1 VVLSMMNLRRSNV
14 LFVIIALVGAVVIT
28 RGLVSAPGYTD
39 AYYYFNAAQRLAAG
53 DGLTDTY
60 LWTYIG
66 APDALPEDG
75 AIPSHL
81 YWMPLTSLI
90 AAFGMWLAGTPGDY
104 GAAQWP
110 FTLLLAGTACAAYW
124 LGGRI
129 GGTDRHR
136 WVAGLL
142 ALFSGFFTRFWG
154 AVDTFAPYALIGA
167 LCLVFTGLA
176 LERGGWRWLAAGALA
191 GLGHLTRADG
201 LLLLLVGLV
210 VILWPSAWMPAAEH
224 ERAAPSKRLLAV
236 GLLLS
241 GYLLVMAPW
250 FIRNLE
256 AIGTPLPVG
265 GAHAIW
271 FTEYNDL
278 FNYPPGASV
287 ESFFADGPATLF
299 QSRWEALI
307 NNLQTFIAVE
317 GLVVMTPLMLAGLW
331 LRRRDPFLRA
341 FWLYALG
348 LHLAMTLVFPY
359 PGYRGGLFHSA
370 AALAPWWA
378 ALGAAGLDDAVNWI
392 ARRRRSWR
400 PRTAQV
406 IFSAGLVTLAVFL
419 SASTAVG
426 GRVGEGTPALYRELA
441 TALPPDA
448 RVMINDPAALYYHT
462 GLGGVV
468 LPNATPEIIPEIAR
482 HYRVTHVLLQA
493 VTEDGYALAATDGLA
508 NIPAA
513 PPSFLTPIS
522 LDIPEVRLY
531 AIDIR

>member
-1 VVLSMMNLRRSNV
+1 MMSLRHSNI
-14 LFVIIALVGAVVIT
+14 LFAIIALVGAVVIT

-90 AAFGMWLAGTPGDY
+90 AAFGMWLAGAPGDY
-104 GAAQWP
+104 SAAQWP
-110 FTLLLAGTACAAYW
+110 FTLLLAGTACLAYW

-129 GGTDRHR
+129 GGADRHR

-167 LCLVFTGLA
+167 LCLVVIGLA
-176 LERGGWRWLAAGALA
+176 LERGGWRWLAAGILA

-201 LLLLLVGLV
+201 LLLALVGLAL
-210 VILWPSAWMPAAEH
+210 IAWPARWMAPA
-224 ERAAPSKRLLAV
+224 ERERTAFSKRLLAA

-241 GYLLVMAPW
+241 GYLLAMAPW

-256 AIGTPLPVG
+256 AIGAPLPVG
-265 GAHAIW
+265 GVQAIW

-278 FNYPPGASV
+278 FNYPPGADATT
-287 ESFFADGPATLF
+287 FFAGGAGVLL
-299 QSRWEALI
+299 QSRWEALT

-317 GLVVMTPLMLAGLW
+317 GLIVMTPLMLIGLW
-331 LRRRDPFLRA
+331 LRRRHPFLRV

-370 AALAPWWA
+370 AALVPWWA
-378 ALGAAGLDDAVNWI
+378 ALGAAGLDDAVNWM
-392 ARRRRSWR
+392 ARRRPSWR
-400 PRTAQV
+400 PHTAQV
-406 IFSAGLVTLAVFL
+406 IFSVALVALAVFL
-419 SASTAVG
+419 SISSAQG
-426 GRVGEGTPALYRELA
+426 GRVGAGTPALYRELA
-441 TALPPDA
+441 AVLPPDA

-468 LPNATPEIIPEIAR
+468 LPNAAPEAIPQIAR
-482 HYRVTHVLLQA
+482 RYRVTHVLLQS
-493 VTEDGYALAATDGLA
+493 VTADGHARAATGGLA
-508 NIPAA
+508 GIPAA
-513 PPSFLTPIS
+513 PPPFLIPIS